1 MSRSAP
7 SPDRARTR
15 DDRKHLL
22 VVEDEASIRELVAAW
37 LRDEGFTVTTAANGA
52 EAIEQL
58 RVVRPDAIVLDLM
71 MPIMDGWAFAEAC
84 HRLTAPVRIPILVV
98 SAAHGL
104 PQAAERLRQY
114 GVRACLAKP
123 FDLDVL
129 TATVLTLVERQP
141 LSPLPTL

>member
-1 MSRSAP
+1 MSRLAP
-7 SPDRARTR
+7 SPERARTR
-15 DDRKHLL
+15 DDKKHLL
-22 VVEDEASIRELVAAW
+22 IVEDEASIRDIVAAW

-84 HRLTAPVRIPILVV
+84 HRLIAPVRIPILVV
-98 SAAHGL
+98 SAAYGL
-104 PQAAERLRQY
+104 PQAAERLRPY

-129 TATVLTLVERQP
+129 TATVRRLVERQP
-141 LSPLPTL
+141 MSPLPAL